1 MTYFISWVTTYLDGR
16 KLNKEPQQFYLLDIL
31 RRKIQEINPWLDDVG
46 LNKAVRE
53 ITVVQA
59 ASLIEANELLYYKL
73 VNYTSFKQDLGFGK
87 KSQTVKLIDF
97 DKPENN
103 DFTVVSQFY
112 IKNNDFTII
121 PDLVV
126 FINGIPLAV
135 LECKSPNLQDP
146 IEEAISQLFGYR
158 EKNESFFYPNQILVA
173 LARYKA
179 TYASTFSPARY
190 FLEWKKPYP
199 LNERE
204 LASWLGKEGQELSE
218 QDILLYSLFSK
229 ENFLDILRSYIVFE
243 TENNN
248 LLKKLCRYN
257 QYIASNKILE
267 RIKEGEGGV
276 IWHTQGSGK
285 SLTMTYTAL
294 KIRRIEKVPGTSLEN
309 PCILIVTDRND
320 LDDQISGTF
329 NNCDFPN
336 PVQVESVK
344 QLKEELKTTNPAGKT
359 LFTTIQKFVTK
370 NGEIYPEL
378 TRSENIIVFA
388 DEAHRSQYG
397 NKSDTKDS
405 LGWATN
411 MRTAI
416 PNAFFIGFT
425 GTPID
430 KKGKSTCR
438 EFGTY
443 IDKYLP
449 KQSIAD
455 GATVQIKYQA
465 RLPEVHILGSKS
477 VTKDTPDWAT
487 NMRTATPHAFF
498 IGFTGKSNYKNDKS
512 TRRKFGDYLD
522 NYSPKQSIADRATI
536 QIKYQARLPEIHIFG
551 SKLDVAFDSKF
562 EDYTD
567 IEQETIKKKAGKY
580 RTIVEFK
587 ERIRDICKD
596 ILEHYTTT
604 VSQEGFK
611 AQIVT
616 PSRYAAVIYKQILD
630 KLGAPES
637 EVIISSSPKKD
648 DPKSEIKESEIRK
661 YYKTKA
667 QQRKII
673 QKFKQPF
680 DEENKLAFLI
690 VCDMLLTGFDAQ
702 IEQVMYLDKPLIEHS
717 LMQAVARV
725 NRPYTNKT
733 YGLIIDYC
741 GISKRLKEALDIFN
755 EGDIAGYLERLMDDV
770 PKAEQ
775 AANKVRRF
783 FKDVPITDDSAK
795 YVDNC
800 VLGVLNAEDT
810 RIRYERAFKEFVSLV
825 NNIIPN
831 PEANRFRQDIY
842 LYGRIY
848 NAMRAN
854 YSIKAPSVL
863 EAVPKAKALIHE
875 YLESNGIKVFHD
887 PVSIY
892 SSEFNDIVN
901 KSTSP
906 KAKASLI
913 QHKVQTTISNILN
926 TNPVY
931 YTSLREKLEK
941 LITEHERETIST
953 TSFLTELDK
962 IKDELDV
969 DVVARQ
975 HGMSKEE
982 FAVFQMVRAGYIQF
996 PAGAGKANVY
1006 LTGEEEKKLS
1016 DASLAIFSALKA
1028 LAVFDW
1034 RQKPEQQKVM
1044 LKTIK
1049 RELYKMEFNVKTAE
1063 KQSRNTLNLARNLL

>member
-1 MTYFISWVTTYLDGR
+1 MVDEAQLQIDEYNLVEKPALDLFDKMGYNYLDGR
-16 KLNKEPQQFYLLDIL
+16 KLNKEPQQFFLLDIL

-46 LNKAVRE
+46 LNKAIRE

-103 DFTVVSQFY
+103 DFTVVSQLY

-158 EKNESFFYPNQILVA
+158 EKNEQFFYPNQILVA

-179 TYASTFSPARY
+179 TYASTFSPAKY
-190 FLEWKKPYP
+190 FLEWKKSYP

-204 LASWLGKEGQELSE
+204 LASWLGKEGQELTD
-218 QDILLYSLFSK
+218 QDILLYSIFSK
-229 ENFLDILRSYIVFE
+229 DNLLDILRSYIVFE

-248 LLKKLCRYN
+248 LYKKLCRYN

-267 RIKEGEGGV
+267 RMSEGKGGV

-285 SLTMTYTAL
+285 SLTMTYTVL
-294 KIRRIEKVPGTSLEN
+294 KIRRIEKVPATSLEN

-329 NNCDFPN
+329 NNCNFPN
-336 PVQVESVK
+336 PIQVESVEH
-344 QLKEELKTTNPAGKT
+344 LKEELKTSIGKT
-359 LFTTIQKFVTK
+359 LFITIQKFTTK
-370 NGEIYPEL
+370 NGEAYPEL
-378 TRSENIIVFA
+378 SSSSNIIVFA

-397 NKSDTKDS
+397 SKAIMKDS

-430 KKGKSTCR
+430 KNDKSTRR
-438 EFGTY
+438 EFGDY

-465 RLPEVHILGSKS
+465 RLPDVHILSS
-477 VTKDTPDWAT
+477 
-487 NMRTATPHAFF
+487 
-498 IGFTGKSNYKNDKS
+498 
-512 TRRKFGDYLD
+512 
-522 NYSPKQSIADRATI
+522 
-536 QIKYQARLPEIHIFG
+536 E
-551 SKLDVAFDSKF
+551 LDVAFDSEF
-562 EDYTD
+562 CDYSD
-567 IEQETIKKKAGKY
+567 IEQETIKEKAGRY
-580 RTIVEFK
+580 RTIAENK
-587 ERIRDICKD
+587 ERIRNICKD
-596 ILEHYTTT
+596 VIEHYTTA
-604 VSQEGFK
+604 VLPEGFK

-616 PSRYAAVIYKQILD
+616 PSRDAALVYKLILD
-630 KLGAPES
+630 ELGAPES
-637 EVIISSSPKKD
+637 EVIISSSPKD
-648 DPKSEIKESEIRK
+648 DPKSEIRK
-661 YYKTKA
+661 YYKTKT

-680 DEENKLAFLI
+680 DKENKLSFLI
-690 VCDMLLTGFDAQ
+690 VCDMLLTGFDAP
-702 IEQVMYLDKPLIEHS
+702 IEQVMYLDKPLKEHN

-725 NRPYTNKT
+725 NRPYTDNKT

-775 AANKVRRF
+775 AANKVKRF
-783 FKDVPITDDSAK
+783 FKYVPMTDDSAK
-795 YVDNC
+795 YVDKC
-800 VLGVLNAEDT
+800 VLDILSAEDT
-810 RIRYERAFKEFVSLV
+810 RIRYERTFKEFVSLV

-848 NAMRAN
+848 NSMRTN

-875 YLESNGIKVFHD
+875 YLESNGIKVFHE

-901 KSTSP
+901 KKTSP
-906 KAKASLI
+906 EAKASLI
-913 QHKVQTTISNILN
+913 QHKVRTTISNILN

-941 LITEHERETIST
+941 LITEHEQEIIST
-953 TSFLTELDK
+953 TNFLTELDK

-969 DVVARQ
+969 DAVARQ

-982 FAVFQMVRAGYIQF
+982 FAIFQMARAGYIQF
-996 PAGAGKANVY
+996 QAGAGKAAVY
-1006 LTGEEEKKLS
+1006 LTGEEDKRLS
-1016 DASLAIFSALKA
+1016 DASLAIYSALKT
-1028 LAVFDW
+1028 LAVIDW

-1049 RELYKMEFNVKTAE
+1049 RELYKIEFEVETAE
-1063 KQSRNTLNLARNLL
+1063 KESRNIINLARNLL

>member
-1 MTYFISWVTTYLDGR
+1 MADEAQIQIDEYTLVEKPALDVFDRLGYNYIDGR
-16 KLNKEPQQFYLLDIL
+16 KLNKEPQQFFLLDIL
-31 RRKIQEINPWLDDVG
+31 KRKLQEINPWLDEIG

-59 ASLIEANELLYYKL
+59 ASLIEANEMLYYKL
-73 VNYTSFKQDLGFGK
+73 VNYTSVKQDLGFGK
-87 KSQTVKLIDF
+87 KSHTVKFIDF
-97 DKPENN
+97 DEPEKN
-103 DFTVVSQFY
+103 DFTVVNQLY

-126 FINGIPLAV
+126 FVNGIPLAV

-146 IEEAISQLFGYR
+146 IEEAISQLFGYK
-158 EKNESFFYPNQILVA
+158 EKNEQFFYPNQVLVA

-179 TYASTFSPARY
+179 TYASTFSHAKY
-190 FLEWKKPYP
+190 FLEWKNPYP

-204 LASWLGKEGQELSE
+204 LAARLGKEGKELPA

-229 ENFLDILRSYIVFE
+229 GNFLDILRSYIVFE
-243 TENNN
+243 TDNNSIH
-248 LLKKLCRYN
+248 KKLCRYN

-267 RIKEGEGGV
+267 RMAEGKGGV

-320 LDDQISGTF
+320 LDDQISRTF
-329 NNCDFPN
+329 KNCNFPN
-336 PVQVESVK
+336 PLHVESVE
-344 QLKEELKTTNPAGKT
+344 QLKEELKNPIGKT
-359 LFTTIQKFVTK
+359 LFTTIQKFTTK
-370 NGEIYPEL
+370 KGEAYPEL
-378 TRSENIIVFA
+378 SRSENIIVFA

-397 NKSDTKDS
+397 KVGYSKISNGESADKINST

-416 PNAFFIGFT
+416 PNALFIGFT

-430 KKGKSTCR
+430 KNDKSTRR
-438 EFGTY
+438 EFGDY
-443 IDKYLP
+443 IDRYLP

-465 RLPEVHILGSKS
+465 RLPEVHILGS
-477 VTKDTPDWAT
+477 
-487 NMRTATPHAFF
+487 
-498 IGFTGKSNYKNDKS
+498 
-512 TRRKFGDYLD
+512 
-522 NYSPKQSIADRATI
+522 
-536 QIKYQARLPEIHIFG
+536 E
-551 SKLDVAFDSKF
+551 LDVAFDAEF

-567 IEQETIKKKAGKY
+567 LEQETIKDKVSKY
-580 RTIVEFK
+580 RTIAED
-587 ERIRDICKD
+587 EDRIREICKD
-596 ILEHYTTT
+596 ILEHYTTA
-604 VSQEGFK
+604 VSPEGFK

-616 PSRYAAVIYKQILD
+616 PSRDAAVTYKQILD
-630 KLGAPES
+630 ELGAPES
-637 EVIISSSPKKD
+637 EIIISSNPTKD
-648 DPKSEIKESEIRK
+648 DPKAEIRK

-667 QQRKII
+667 QQRNII
-673 QKFKQPF
+673 QKFKKPF

-690 VCDMLLTGFDAQ
+690 VCDMLLTGFDAP
-702 IEQVMYLDKPLIEHS
+702 IEQVMYLDKPLKEHN

-725 NRPYTNKT
+725 NRPYTENKT
-733 YGLIIDYC
+733 HGLIIDYC

-755 EGDIAGYLERLMDDV
+755 EGDIAGYLEHLLDDV

-775 AANKVRRF
+775 AANKVKRF
-783 FKDVPITDDSAK
+783 FKDVPATDNSAE
-795 YVDNC
+795 YVDRC
-800 VLGVLNAEDT
+800 VLDVLKAEDT
-810 RIRYERAFKEFVSLV
+810 RIRFERAFKEFLALV

-848 NAMRAN
+848 NAMRTN
-854 YSIKAPSVL
+854 YGIKAPSVL
-863 EAVPKAKALIHE
+863 EAVPKAKALIRE

-892 SSEFNDIVN
+892 SSEFNDIVS
-901 KSTSP
+901 KKTSP

-913 QHKVQTTISNILN
+913 QHKVKTTISNLTN

-941 LITEHERETIST
+941 LIAEHEQELIST
-953 TSFLTELDK
+953 AKFLTELDN
-962 IKDELDV
+962 IRSELDV
-969 DVVARQ
+969 DVVAKN
-975 HGMSKEE
+975 HGMSREE
-982 FAVFQMVRAGYIQF
+982 FAVFQMIRAAYIQYQ
-996 PAGAGKANVY
+996 AGSGKAAVK
-1006 LTGEEEKKLS
+1006 LSEGEEEKLS
-1016 DASLAIFSALKA
+1016 DMSLSLFSSLNK
-1028 LAVFDW
+1028 LAVIDW
-1034 RQKPEQQKVM
+1034 KQKSEQQKIM

-1049 RELYKMEFNVKTAE
+1049 RELYKINFDTETAE
-1063 KQSRNTLNLARNLL
+1063 RESRNLLNLVGNLM

>member
-1 MTYFISWVTTYLDGR
+1 MVDDAQLQIDEYTLVEKPALDLFEKLGYNYLDGR
-16 KLNKEPQQFYLLDIL
+16 KLNKEPQQFFLLDIL
-31 RRKIQEINPWLDDVG
+31 RRKLQEINPWLDEIGV
-46 LNKAVRE
+46 NKAVRE
-53 ITVVQA
+53 ITVIQA
-59 ASLIEANELLYYKL
+59 ASFIEANELLYYKL

-87 KSQTVKLIDF
+87 KSQTVKFIDF
-97 DKPENN
+97 DHPEKN
-103 DFTVVSQFY
+103 DFTVINQFY
-112 IKNNDFTII
+112 IKGNDLPII
-121 PDLVV
+121 PDIVV
-126 FINGIPLAV
+126 FVNGIPLAV
-135 LECKSPNLQDP
+135 IECKSPNLQDP
-146 IEEAISQLFGYR
+146 IEDAISQLFGYK
-158 EKNESFFYPNQILVA
+158 EKNEPFFYSNQILVA

-179 TYASTFSPARY
+179 TYASTFSPAKY
-190 FLEWKKPYP
+190 FLEWKKSYP
-199 LNERE
+199 MNERE
-204 LASWLGKEGQELSE
+204 LAAWLGKEGQELTE

-229 ENFLDILRSYIVFE
+229 ENILDILRSYIVFE

-267 RIKEGEGGV
+267 RMAEGKGGV

-294 KIRRIEKVPGTSLEN
+294 KIRRIEKVPSTPLEN

-329 NNCDFPN
+329 KNCNFPN
-336 PVQVESVK
+336 PVHVDSVEH
-344 QLKEELKTTNPAGKT
+344 LKEELCNSIGKT
-359 LFTTIQKFVTK
+359 LFTTIQKFTTK
-370 NGEIYPEL
+370 YGETYPEL
-378 TRSENIIVFA
+378 SSSANIIVFA

-397 NKSDTKDS
+397 SKSLTKDS

-416 PNAFFIGFT
+416 PNALFIGFT

-430 KKGKSTCR
+430 KNDKSTRR
-438 EFGTY
+438 EFGDY

-465 RLPEVHILGSKS
+465 RLPDVHILGS
-477 VTKDTPDWAT
+477 
-487 NMRTATPHAFF
+487 
-498 IGFTGKSNYKNDKS
+498 
-512 TRRKFGDYLD
+512 
-522 NYSPKQSIADRATI
+522 
-536 QIKYQARLPEIHIFG
+536 E
-551 SKLDVAFDSKF
+551 LDVAFDSEF
-562 EDYTD
+562 CDYTD
-567 IEQETIKKKAGKY
+567 IEQEAIKEKAGRY
-580 RTIVEFK
+580 RTIAED
-587 ERIRDICKD
+587 EDRIREICKD
-596 ILEHYTTT
+596 IFEHYTTA
-604 VSQEGFK
+604 VLPEGFK

-616 PSRYAAVIYKQILD
+616 PSRDAAITYKQTLNE
-630 KLGAPES
+630 LGAPES
-637 EVIISSSPKKD
+637 EVIISSSPKD
-648 DPKSEIKESEIRK
+648 DPKSEIRK

-667 QQRKII
+667 QQRNVI
-673 QKFKQPF
+673 QKFKKPF
-680 DEENKLAFLI
+680 DDENQLSFLI
-690 VCDMLLTGFDAQ
+690 VCDMLLTGFDAP
-702 IEQVMYLDKPLIEHS
+702 IEQVMYLDKPLKEHS

-725 NRPYTNKT
+725 NRPYSDNKT

-755 EGDIAGYLERLMDDV
+755 EGDVAGYLERLMDDV
-770 PKAEQ
+770 PRAEQ

-783 FKDVPITDDSAK
+783 FKDVPMTNDSGK

-800 VLGVLNAEDT
+800 VLGVLGSEDT
-810 RIRYERAFKEFVSLV
+810 RIRFERAFKEFVALV

-831 PEANRFRQDIY
+831 PEANQFRQDIY

-848 NAMRAN
+848 NAMRTN

-863 EAVPKAKALIHE
+863 EAVPKAKALIRE
-875 YLESNGIKVFHD
+875 YLDSNGIKVFHD

-901 KSTSP
+901 KKTSP
-906 KAKASLI
+906 EAKASLI
-913 QHKVQTTISNILN
+913 QHKITSTISNLSN

-941 LITEHERETIST
+941 LITEHDQEVIST
-953 TSFLTELDK
+953 TNFLTELDR
-962 IKDELDV
+962 IKDELDA

-982 FAVFQMVRAGYIQF
+982 FAVYQMVRAGYIQF
-996 PAGAGKANVY
+996 MAGAGKANVY
-1006 LTGEEEKKLS
+1006 LTGEDEKKLS
-1016 DASLAIFSALKA
+1016 DASLSVFSALKG
-1028 LAVFDW
+1028 LAVIDW

-1044 LKTIK
+1044 QKTIK
-1049 RELYKMEFNVKTAE
+1049 RELYKLDFDVETAE
-1063 KQSRNTLNLARNLL
+1063 RESRNILNLSRNLL

>member
-1 MTYFISWVTTYLDGR
+1 MVDDAQIQIDEYTLVEKPALELFEKLGYYYLNGR
-16 KLNKEPQQFYLLDIL
+16 KLNKEPQQVFLLDIL
-31 RRKIQEINPWLDDVG
+31 RQKLQEINPWLDDIG
-46 LNKAVRE
+46 INKAIRDV
-53 ITVVQA
+53 TVIQA
-59 ASLIEANELLYYKL
+59 ASTIEANKLLYYKF
-73 VNYTSFKQDLGFGK
+73 VNYTSFKQDLGLGK
-87 KSQTVKLIDF
+87 KSHTVKFIDF
-97 DKPENN
+97 DNPEMN
-103 DFTVVSQFY
+103 DFTVVNQFY
-112 IKNNDFTII
+112 IKGNDLPII
-121 PDLVV
+121 PDIVV
-126 FINGIPLAV
+126 FVNGIPLAV

-146 IEEAISQLFGYR
+146 IEDAISQLFGYR
-158 EKNESFFYPNQILVA
+158 EKNEKFFYPNQILVA

-179 TYASTFSPARY
+179 TYASTFSPAKY

-204 LASWLGKEGQELSE
+204 LASWLGKKGPELTD
-218 QDILLYSLFSK
+218 QDILLYSIFSK
-229 ENFLDILRSYIVFE
+229 ANFLDILRSYIVFE

-248 LLKKLCRYN
+248 LHKKLCRYN

-267 RIKEGEGGV
+267 RMVEGEGGV
-276 IWHTQGSGK
+276 VWHTQGSGK
-285 SLTMTYTAL
+285 SLTMIYTAL
-294 KIRRIEKVPGTSLEN
+294 KIRRIEKVPGTSLKN
-309 PCILIVTDRND
+309 PSILILTDRND
-320 LDDQISGTF
+320 LDDQISSTF
-329 NNCDFPN
+329 KNCDFSN
-336 PVQVESVK
+336 PLQVESVEH
-344 QLKEELKTTNPAGKT
+344 LKEELGNPVGKT
-359 LFTTIQKFVTK
+359 LFTTIQKFTTK
-370 NGEIYPEL
+370 NGETYPEL
-378 TRSENIIVFA
+378 SSSSNIIVFA

-397 NKSDTKDS
+397 NKSDKKDNF
-405 LGWATN
+405 GWATN

-416 PNAFFIGFT
+416 PKAFFIGFT
-425 GTPID
+425 GTPIN
-430 KKGKSTCR
+430 KKGKSTCK
-438 EFGTY
+438 EFGHY

-465 RLPEVHILGSKS
+465 RLPEVHILGS
-477 VTKDTPDWAT
+477 
-487 NMRTATPHAFF
+487 
-498 IGFTGKSNYKNDKS
+498 
-512 TRRKFGDYLD
+512 
-522 NYSPKQSIADRATI
+522 
-536 QIKYQARLPEIHIFG
+536 E
-551 SKLDVAFDSKF
+551 LDVAFDSEF
-562 EDYTD
+562 CDYTD
-567 IEQETIKKKAGKY
+567 IEQEAIKEKAGSY
-580 RTIVEFK
+580 RTIAEDDD
-587 ERIRDICKD
+587 RIRNICMDI
-596 ILEHYTTT
+596 IEHYTTA
-604 VSQEGFK
+604 VLPEGFK

-616 PSRYAAVIYKQILD
+616 PSRDAAVTYKEVLD
-630 KLGAPES
+630 ELGALES
-637 EVIISSSPKKD
+637 EIIISPSPKDKTK
-648 DPKSEIKESEIRK
+648 PEIRK

-673 QKFKQPF
+673 QKFKHPF
-680 DEENKLAFLI
+680 DEENKLSFLI
-690 VCDMLLTGFDAQ
+690 VCDMLLTGFDAP
-702 IEQVMYLDKPLIEHS
+702 IEQVMYLDKPLKEHS

-725 NRPYTNKT
+725 NRPYTDNKT

-775 AANKVRRF
+775 AANKVKRF
-783 FKDVPITDDSAK
+783 FKDVTITDDSAK
-795 YVDNC
+795 YVDKC
-800 VLGVLNAEDT
+800 VLDVLSSEDT

-842 LYGRIY
+842 LYSRIY
-848 NAMRAN
+848 NAMRTN

-875 YLESNGIKVFHD
+875 YLESNGIKVFHE

-901 KSTSP
+901 KKTSP
-906 KAKASLI
+906 EAKASLI
-913 QHKVQTTISNILN
+913 QHKVRTTISNLNN

-941 LITEHERETIST
+941 LITEHEQEIIST
-953 TSFLTELDK
+953 TNFLTELDK

-996 PAGAGKANVY
+996 QAGAGKDDLY

-1016 DASLAIFSALKA
+1016 DASLSIYSAIKA
-1028 LAVFDW
+1028 LAVIDW

-1049 RELYKMEFNVKTAE
+1049 RELYKLNFGIETAE
-1063 KQSRNTLNLARNLL
+1063 KESRNILNLSWNLM